1 MRHPFLRLSRDQLPK
16 FFWPMF
22 LSTIILLFIM
32 NMLSQ
37 PLVTLQAPGGI
48 ISFEMAKTPA
58 KSTAIMNSW
67 DSTQKLISAFSLGL
81 DYLFILFYSLT
92 LSLGCVWTS
101 IVLNQQN
108 LAIALIGMII
118 AWLQWAAAILDG
130 IENYSLFRML
140 LVETNFPYSQL
151 AFWCAVLKFGII
163 FAGIFWCVSALVI
176 NIANQR
182 KTSNKSNRSLNR

>member
-32 NMLSQ
+32 NLVSQ
-37 PLVTLQAPGGI
+37 PLVTSQAPGGI
-48 ISFEMAKTPA
+48 ISFELAKTPA
-58 KSTAIMNSW
+58 MSTAIMNSW
-67 DSTQKLISAFSLGL
+67 DSTQKLIAAFSLGL
-81 DYLFILFYSLT
+81 DYLFILFYSIT

-101 IVLNQQN
+101 IVLNQQK
-108 LAIALIGMII
+108 LAIALIGMSI

-130 IENYSLFRML
+130 IENYSLIRIL
-140 LVETNFPYSQL
+140 LVESNFPYSQL

-163 FAGIFWCVSALVI
+163 FAGIIWCGLALVI
-176 NIANQR
+176 DITNQR
-182 KTSNKSNRSLNR
+182 KTSSKSKGSLNR